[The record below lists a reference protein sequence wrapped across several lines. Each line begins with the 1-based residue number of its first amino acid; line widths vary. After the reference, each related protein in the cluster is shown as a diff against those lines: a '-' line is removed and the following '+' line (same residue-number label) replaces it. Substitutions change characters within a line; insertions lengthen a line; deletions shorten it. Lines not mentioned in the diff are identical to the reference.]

1 MKKNWF
7 TFIEVLVAIVVFSIW
22 VFAVLGLLTS
32 NLKWMDR
39 NDLRLQWTLF
49 AKEWLELVYNMRD
62 SNLERELPWNCIVD
76 SSLYGLSQTDLWGEL
91 AGGQTAESNRD
102 PLDKICSW
110 YFNSVSALKI
120 SYSDTNYIIAE
131 STNLWFSGNQLYKH
145 TWENLPMRYSYESNW
160 WEQTV
165 FSRYIT
171 FTWITES
178 IPWKENYWFL
188 LNTWKILKVS
198 SHVLWQRWSTTWEVV
213 LDSFIWNY

>member
-1 MKKNWF
+1 MKKKWF

-39 NDLRLQWTLF
+39 NDLRLQWTLL

-62 SNLERELPWNCIVD
+62 SNLERELPWNCILD
-76 SSLYGLSQTDLWGEL
+76 SQLYKVVSSGV
-91 AGGQTAESNRD
+91 SNTVSYWNPANSEFD
-102 PLDKICSW
+102 EFENICSW
-110 YFNSVSALKI
+110 YFNSVPALQI
-120 SYSDTNYIIAE
+120 SYSADNYIVANRTSE
-131 STNLWFSGNQLYKH
+131 WFSGNQLYMH
-145 TWENLPMRYSYESNW
+145 TWDKWLIRYSHENNNG
-160 WEQTV
+160 ELTV

-171 FTWITES
+171 FTWITEE
-178 IPWKENYWFL
+178 IPWNNEEKNL
-188 LNTWKILKVS
+188 LDTWKILKVS